1 MNKRSLLSIKKLYL
15 KKEILEKKN
24 TITKLRNSMKNNSRL
39 EKAEKLMN
47 LKTNYLRFSSQRS
60 QRKNKPEESWICVTW
75 TTFYISKPRTQ
86 NCFFSINRK
95 GQACS
100 INNLWVLRCNSQDIF
115 LNIKRNYALK
125 WLYTMPKLSASYEA
139 EGDCK
144 YLESSDFY

>member
-60 QRKNKPEESWICVTW
+60 QRKEQKE
-75 TTFYISKPRTQ
+75 
-86 NCFFSINRK
+86 
-95 GQACS
+95 
-100 INNLWVLRCNSQDIF
+100 
-115 LNIKRNYALK
+115 
-125 WLYTMPKLSASYEA
+125 
-139 EGDCK
+139 
-144 YLESSDFY
+144 